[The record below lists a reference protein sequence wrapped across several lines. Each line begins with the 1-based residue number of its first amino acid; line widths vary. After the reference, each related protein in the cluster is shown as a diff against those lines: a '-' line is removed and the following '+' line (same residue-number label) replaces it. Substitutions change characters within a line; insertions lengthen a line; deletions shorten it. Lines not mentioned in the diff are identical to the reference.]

1 MTGNLVLFPLV
12 RCMIRPN
19 LCRNKRE
26 GEARADRSGLLTC
39 QLGSVPS
46 LRDSPHTLS
55 IPGTSVPGYRLYRPY
70 GTRPHTLIHTRHF
83 RAGLQAVPSLR
94 DSPSYPYPYPA
105 LPCRATGCAVP
116 TGLASYPYPYPALPC
131 RAAGCAVPS
140 GLASYP
146 YPYPALPCRVQAVT
160 SLRDSPHTLI
170 LTRHFH
176 AGLQAVPS
184 LRDSPHT
191 LSLPGTSVPGY
202 GCAVPSGLLCCGSNS
217 SLAMRT
223 SPQACRA
230 IRRGLAGFV

>member
-1 MTGNLVLFPLV
+1 MHDPPEFVQEQAGGRGP
-12 RCMIRPN
+12 RRPQ
-19 LCRNKRE
+19 RF
-26 GEARADRSGLLTC
+26 ADVSAGQCAVPPGLA
-39 QLGSVPS
+39 S
-46 LRDSPHTLS
+46 
-55 IPGTSVPGYRLYRPY
+55 Y
-70 GTRPHTLIHTRHF
+70 LIHTRHF

-116 TGLASYPYPYPALPC
+116 PGLASYPYPYPALPC

-230 IRRGLAGFV
+230 IRRGLAGLCLNCAARGRVDSL